1 MIENNIVTLA
11 SVTMSGDNIATLITA
26 IAALVTAIVTLFI
39 AARTRRFN
47 YNQLFA
53 QTVSQSR
60 NVWLT
65 QMREYISKMLAV
77 AQTTKDIYEYYKVRN
92 EIMLRLNL
100 AEAYHIELKQQIER
114 LDNFIYIDESTITAI
129 CNRIIEI
136 SRQMLKEEWE
146 KVKKEAKGEEKQ

>member
-39 AARTRRFN
+39 AARTKRFN

-60 NVWLT
+60 NVWLI

-77 AQTTKDIYEYYKVRN
+77 AQTTKDLYEYYKVRN
-92 EIMLRLNL
+92 EIMLRINL

-114 LDNFIYIDESTITAI
+114 LDNFIYFNESTITAI